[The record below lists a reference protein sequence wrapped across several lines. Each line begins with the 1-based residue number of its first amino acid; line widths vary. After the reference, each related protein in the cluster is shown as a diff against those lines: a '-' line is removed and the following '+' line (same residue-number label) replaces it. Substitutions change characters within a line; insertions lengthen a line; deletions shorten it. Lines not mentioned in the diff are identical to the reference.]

1 MSNITQDLK
10 DVLVSLNSIIFLI
23 LVFRAGVRLDR
34 LEKQLKELAAR
45 SKPQEGN
52 DAIPPT
58 QV

>member
-1 MSNITQDLK
+1 MSNITQNLK

-45 SKPQEGN
+45 SKPKEGN
-52 DAIPPT
+52 DG
-58 QV
+58 V